1 VTLPVPVLDD
11 RTYDQLVAEL
21 LGRIPAYTPE
31 WTNQQASDP
40 GVTLLELFAFL
51 GENLLYR
58 FNQIPDATRLW
69 LLRMLQ
75 VPPLPARPSS
85 GLVTLSQQSASLGP
99 APRVDKGST
108 VRAGSV
114 PFETLEDLVSVPVTT
129 RALA

>member
-1 VTLPVPVLDD
+1 MSLPVPVLDD
-11 RTYDQLVAEL
+11 RTYDQFIAEL

-40 GVTLLELFAFL
+40 GVTLLELFSFL

-75 VPPLPARPSS
+75 VPPQRPGRPA
-85 GLVTLSQQSASLGP
+85 A
-99 APRVDKGST
+99 
-108 VRAGSV
+108 
-114 PFETLEDLVSVPVTT
+114 
-129 RALA
+129 